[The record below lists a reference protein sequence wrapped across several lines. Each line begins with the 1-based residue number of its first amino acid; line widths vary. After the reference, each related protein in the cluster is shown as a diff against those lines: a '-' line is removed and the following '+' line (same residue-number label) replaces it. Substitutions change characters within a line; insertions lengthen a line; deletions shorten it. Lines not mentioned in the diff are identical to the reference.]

1 MRRAIDFDAAASK
14 NTEAHKVIKAMRIY
28 LGLSQEEVAKKAGI
42 SHLVYSRYEKEVGY
56 ILRGGFSEVC
66 MILKILH
73 LNPRKFYKGQYVL
86 NETGY
91 KAVAHRKGRVS
102 YLLRRSVQKCCPVS
116 CKKSDE

>member
-1 MRRAIDFDAAASK
+1 MRRAIDYDAAASK

-42 SHLVYSRYEKEVGY
+42 SHLVYYRYEKEAGY

-73 LNPRKFYKGQYVL
+73 LNPRKFYQGQYVL

-91 KAVAHRKGRVS
+91 KAVATSNPVISGISISKRKRES
-102 YLLRRSVQKCCPVS
+102 LKSRYLKA
-116 CKKSDE
+116 